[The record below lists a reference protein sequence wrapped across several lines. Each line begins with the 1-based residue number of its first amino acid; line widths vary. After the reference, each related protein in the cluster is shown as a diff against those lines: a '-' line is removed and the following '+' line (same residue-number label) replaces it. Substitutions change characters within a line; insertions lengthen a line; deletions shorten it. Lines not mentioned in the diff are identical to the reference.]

1 MNLFSSRHRTEI
13 GHSVGKAGIDSA
25 NHSFFR
31 RQSFP
36 HGCTDVQGTVYLNTN
51 FPPSMPL

>member
-31 RQSFP
+31 RQSSP